1 MILNGT
7 LVECCSRIE
16 TFEDFKENFGL
27 DSSLPSSTNLKDFVK
42 FIKKKKEKVFTNAHQ
57 ALSVDKVTD
66 VFNHVFENLEELTH
80 RLLEASSLEEAFY
93 MIKDINYLGGFYAYQ
108 IVCDLVEI
116 GLLKF
121 SEDSWTF
128 LGPGANNGLKEV
140 RADGMFD
147 VEDQELVRRLA
158 RIADYGLP
166 HLGQQ
171 AVRFLNRRL
180 SVKAVEHSLCEYFK
194 FTRAVK
200 NGIERGRKYKP
211 RKVPEESCGIC
222 RNQKEAR
229 DWKVSFMQVS
239 TLEKRVFFNKLHFQE
254 CILCAQSFHTDCLE
268 DWRNTTIDFFLCEP
282 CYVIEVVKGCDSNG
296 VDLGEQQINI
306 KRSFIR
312 LEK

>member
-66 VFNHVFENLEELTH
+66 VFNHVLENLEELTH

-128 LGPGANNGLKEV
+128 LGPGAINGLKEV
-140 RADGMFD
+140 RADGTFNVGD
-147 VEDQELVRRLA
+147 HQELVRRLA

-239 TLEKRVFFNKLHFQE
+239 TLEKRVFLTSCTF
-254 CILCAQSFHTDCLE
+254 
-268 DWRNTTIDFFLCEP
+268 RNAFSAHKAFTPTA
-282 CYVIEVVKGCDSNG
+282 
-296 VDLGEQQINI
+296 
-306 KRSFIR
+306 
-312 LEK
+312 